1 MIPYP
6 LTPKQRKKR
15 PVTIL
20 ISNMVLCGSK
30 NWTTIPVTFV
40 IREHVVFGSNKH
52 VLKLGMVVMQ

>member
-20 ISNMVLCGSK
+20 ISNTVLCGSK
-30 NWTTIPVTFV
+30 NWTTISVSFV
-40 IREHVVFGSNKH
+40 IKRSRS
-52 VLKLGMVVMQ
+52 L